1 MCSLENENKRA
12 CGKKRVRAKKDALK
26 NSGERGTE
34 IWLERR
40 ESKTGLGGPFI
51 MSFFVP
57 S

>member
-12 CGKKRVRAKKDALK
+12 CGKRVRAKKGALK
-26 NSGERGTE
+26 DSGERGTE

-51 MSFFVP
+51 MSFLAP